1 MRLALILSKLNSM
14 LTNIANFNNN
24 GDWLY
29 LVIGAI
35 VVDFIVIVLTKY
47 PGPEPYFKVRALN
60 EWYDR
65 FGLLAA
71 ISDIGSALIGIGAA
85 RYIYT
90 WASFTGP
97 LLFIACIIGFQ
108 LFHDIFF
115 YLAIILKIPKGENQ
129 MIDVFKS
136 YAAENGGK
144 ILVADALILLGTAGV
159 GSFLKSLPTHY
170 TVSTGLLATY
180 AMTYIL
186 YTKRA

>member
-1 MRLALILSKLNSM
+1 M
-14 LTNIANFNNN
+14 LTNIANYNQN
-24 GDWLY
+24 GDWFY

-35 VVDFIVIVLTKY
+35 VVDFIVIVLAKY
-47 PGPEPYFKVRALN
+47 PGLNPYFKVTALN

-65 FGLLAA
+65 FGVLAA
-71 ISDIGSALIGIGAA
+71 ISDIGSALIGIAAA

-90 WASFTGP
+90 LANFKGS
-97 LLFIACIIGFQ
+97 LLFIVCIIAFQ

-115 YLAIILKIPKGENQ
+115 YLAVILKLPKGENQ

-144 ILVADALILLGTAGV
+144 ILVADALILLGTAGI
-159 GSFLKSLPTHY
+159 GSFLKSLPAHY

-180 AMTYIL
+180 AMTYTL